1 MDVSSIFLPGKKYNV
16 LRDRLDSCDY
26 DLDQLLLGTILF
38 TLLFFLIPTVIV
50 YYMLFV
56 FVCTGWVGVWLWCVN

>member
-1 MDVSSIFLPGKKYNV
+1 MQHELLGKKYNV

-26 DLDQLLLGTILF
+26 KLDQLMLGTILF

-50 YYMLFV
+50 YYVLFV
-56 FVCTGWVGVWLWCVN
+56 YVRHRLHDE